1 MMVLTA
7 TVLTMMMMMMMMM
20 IATLTAKIYQ
30 VLAIYQELCVHYVK
44 QEIYYCVSF
53 ADEEVDT
60 QACCVC

>member
-7 TVLTMMMMMMMMM
+7 TVLTIMMMMM

-30 VLAIYQELCVHYVK
+30 ALTIYQELCTHYVK

-60 QACCVC
+60 

>member
-1 MMVLTA
+1 MMMVLTA
-7 TVLTMMMMMMMMM
+7 TVLTVTMMMM

-30 VLAIYQELCVHYVK
+30 ALTIYQELCMHYVK

-60 QACCVC
+60 

>member
-1 MMVLTA
+1 MMMVLTA
-7 TVLTMMMMMMMMM
+7 TVLTIMMTMM

-30 VLAIYQELCVHYVK
+30 VLAIYRELCVHYVK

-53 ADEEVDT
+53 ADEEVNT